1 MISIISN
8 PRLEREVGDF
18 ANRGT
23 AIQESLINTA
33 NLCDVCVNRN
43 RFAIRQNKHEMKFR
57 MLAEDYFEV

>member
-43 RFAIRQNKHEMKFR
+43 GFATRQNKREMTFR
-57 MLAEDYFEV
+57 MLAEDCS